1 MINNENKQTKN
12 AGRWWESYLIR
23 YSIGTIVGAVLVY
36 ALLDQFAPDLKTK
49 ALMMPNIT
57 EDHIFYLAAACDEL
71 KDNSACILQLS
82 LMQDLYGFN
91 FSQLLLLGVY
101 GLAFC
106 YIASSPVLVAHAIRR
121 QYSSLPRI
129 KGKTSSEML
138 LLATFSFVLGFELL
152 FLFTKADWSAR
163 ITLMAVCFFVF
174 SQAVLLFREFR
185 AGYAP
190 WSFYVRLENARQRS
204 SIDLDSYRHLR
215 ENGNAFLIVVFE
227 IILFAAASAICHL
240 TTGPTKDFTT
250 SYWLVLVLLVAWILP
265 GAMVYFLGH
274 RIEALMIEAE
284 NTPPGMPYSPDM
296 ESEAKPDRRR

>member
-1 MINNENKQTKN
+1 
-12 AGRWWESYLIR
+12 
-23 YSIGTIVGAVLVY
+23 
-36 ALLDQFAPDLKTK
+36 
-49 ALMMPNIT
+49 MMPNIT
-57 EDHIFYLAAACDEL
+57 EDHIFYLTTACDEL

-91 FSQLLLLGVY
+91 FPQLLLLGVY

-121 QYSSLPRI
+121 QYNSLPQI
-129 KGKTSSEML
+129 KGKISSETL
-138 LLATFSFVLGFELL
+138 LLVAFLFTLGFQLL
-152 FLFTKADWSAR
+152 FLFTKADWPAY
-163 ITLMAVCFFVF
+163 IALTTVCFFIF
-174 SQAVLLFREFR
+174 SQAAFLFREFR
-185 AGYAP
+185 AGCAP
-190 WSFYVRLENARQRS
+190 WNFYVRLENARQRS

-250 SYWLVLVLLVAWILP
+250 SHWLVLVLLVAWILP
-265 GAMVYFLGH
+265 GAMVYFLGQ

-284 NTPPGMPYSPDM
+284 NTPPGIPCSPDM